1 MMYFPLVDFN
11 SFFTFARQGAPR
23 MATTAGGR
31 NRFVNWLD
39 QPGHDRDLI
48 GGKAAS
54 LGRLASLGAPVPP
67 ALALTTRAYAEFA
80 GANALPRS
88 VADIT
93 PIELPTLRASIMTA
107 PLPGS
112 IAGAI
117 AHVHEIFAMGRE
129 DVPSLAVRS
138 SGTAEDSAAFS
149 FAGLHDTVLDVRRA
163 EDLERAIR
171 QCWMSLWSDRA
182 VAYRLERGM
191 ATDVSNIAV
200 VIQELVRSDVSFVAF
215 TSDPVTHASDQVVI
229 DATWGLGESIV
240 SGLVVPDH
248 ITIAN
253 DGDQP
258 EYVIGEKHLMV
269 IPGDESGGGT
279 RTVPVPRS
287 LRRQPVLSSSQA
299 CEIAQIART
308 VSRSLGF
315 EADLE
320 GGIASGVIHLFQ
332 ARPITTLGSGPDILE
347 RAPGVEVGDRQPTAG
362 APIATA
368 SYLSMSQE

>member
-1 MMYFPLVDFN
+1 MMYFPPIDVN
-11 SFFTFARQGAPR
+11 SFFTFARQGVPQ
-23 MATTAGGR
+23 MAKTAGGHD
-31 NRFVNWLD
+31 RFVIWLD

-67 ALALTTRAYAEFA
+67 ALALTTRAYVEFA
-80 GANALPRS
+80 ATNALPRS

-93 PIELPTLRASIMTA
+93 PIELPTLRSTIMTA

-112 IAGAI
+112 IAAAI
-117 AHVHEIFAMGRE
+117 DEVYDAFAMGRE
-129 DVPSLAVRS
+129 DSPSLAVRS
-138 SGTAEDSAAFS
+138 SGTAEDSEAFS
-149 FAGLHDTVLDVRRA
+149 FAGLHDTVLDVRSA
-163 EDLERAIR
+163 EDLEQAIR

-191 ATDVSNIAV
+191 ATEVSNIAV
-200 VIQELVRSDVSFVAF
+200 VIQELVRSDVSFVTF
-215 TSDPVTHASDQVVI
+215 TSDPVTHARDLVVI

-240 SGLVVPDH
+240 SGLVTPDH

-253 DGDQP
+253 DGGQP
-258 EYVIGEKHLMV
+258 EYVIGDKHLMV

-287 LRRQPVLSSSQA
+287 LRRQPVLTPGQA
-299 CEIAQIART
+299 REIARIAQGI
-308 VSRSLGF
+308 SRNLGF

-320 GGIASGVIHLFQ
+320 GGIAVGVIHLFQ
-332 ARPITTLGSGPDILE
+332 ARPITTLGSRPGILE
-347 RAPGVEVGDRQPTAG
+347 RAPAVEVGARQPNAG
-362 APIATA
+362 APIAMA
-368 SYLSMSQE
+368 SHLSMAQE